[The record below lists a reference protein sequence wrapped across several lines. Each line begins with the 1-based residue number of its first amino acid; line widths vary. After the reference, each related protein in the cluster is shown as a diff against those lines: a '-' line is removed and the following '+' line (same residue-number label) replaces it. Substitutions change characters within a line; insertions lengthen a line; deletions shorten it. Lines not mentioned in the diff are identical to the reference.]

1 MSTFSLE
8 SAPFP
13 ADGIRPTEPTGPAG
27 SEDTVAIYIDQLLK
41 SPAEVRAAIKGRTAL
56 AARTRT
62 YVQVLVACTAV
73 FGASLGFYRGGLQ
86 VLFAAIK
93 LPIVTLLTLAV
104 AAPLLYAL
112 NRALER
118 PADMAREVAQLVA
131 SLARGALV
139 LAAELPLIWAAHAV
153 GVGYHRLIL
162 LTVLSCGIAGL
173 VSFWFL
179 WKVISVTKVG
189 CGLVAFVV
197 LATMCV
203 VGAQASWLFRP
214 FLVRPRATS
223 VVFMHPLEGSF
234 SDAIGDSLSSAQGH
248 YRDDVGYESRS
259 P

>member
-8 SAPFP
+8 SASFP
-13 ADGIRPTEPTGPAG
+13 ADGIGA
-27 SEDTVAIYIDQLLK
+27 DTVAIHIDQLLK
-41 SPAEVRAAIKGRTAL
+41 SPAEVRAAIESRTAL

-62 YVQVLVACTAV
+62 YIQVLVACTAV
-73 FGASLGFYRGGLQ
+73 FGASLGFYRGGIQ
-86 VLFAAIK
+86 ILFAAIK

-112 NRALER
+112 NRALDR

-153 GVGYHRLIL
+153 GADYHRLVL
-162 LTVLSCGIAGL
+162 LTVVSCGVAGI

-179 WKVISVTKVG
+179 WNAISVTKVG
-189 CGLVAFVV
+189 RVLVALMV
-197 LATMCV
+197 LATMGV

-223 VVFMHPLEGSF
+223 VAFMHALEGSF
-234 SDAIGDSLSSAQGH
+234 SEAIGDSLSSAQGH
-248 YRDDVGYESRS
+248 YRDDGRYQSRS
-259 P
+259 Q

>member
-1 MSTFSLE
+1 MSTLSFDSTPL
-8 SAPFP
+8 PT
-13 ADGIRPTEPTGPAG
+13 DGAAA
-27 SEDTVAIYIDQLLK
+27 DTVANHIDQLLK
-41 SPAEVRAAIKGRTAL
+41 NPAEVRAAIESRTAL

-73 FGASLGFYRGGLQ
+73 FVASLGFYRGGIQ
-86 VLFAAIK
+86 ILFAAIK
-93 LPIVTLLTLAV
+93 LPIVTLLMLAV
-104 AAPLLYAL
+104 TAPLLHAL

-153 GVGYHRLIL
+153 GADYHRLIL
-162 LTVLSCGIAGL
+162 LTVLACSVAGI

-179 WKVISVTKVG
+179 WNTISTTKVG
-189 CGLVAFVV
+189 RVLVALMV
-197 LATMCV
+197 LATMGT

-223 VVFMHPLEGSF
+223 VAFMHPLEGSF

-248 YRDDVGYESRS
+248 YRYDGGYQSRS
-259 P
+259 SQ